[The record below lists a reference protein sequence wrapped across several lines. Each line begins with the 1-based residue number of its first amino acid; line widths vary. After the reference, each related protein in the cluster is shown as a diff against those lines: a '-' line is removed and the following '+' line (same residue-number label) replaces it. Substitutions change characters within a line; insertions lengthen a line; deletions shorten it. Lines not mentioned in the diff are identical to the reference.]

1 MRVCWAFFMLL
12 EVFNLSFRTWK
23 SAFCLSTSPKA
34 PCWRFS
40 ILAMIMYEQARHCSF
55 GLTKTLVFLLGCNVF
70 STTQIHKWRWL
81 WKLRLLMKGWSV
93 YDERKRTN
101 YPTWRIGVLFFAILL
116 RLKCKFNLS
125 NYYIVLF
132 VMVFCQMAHSKA
144 TQILQESEAMLECM
158 AKLDFFKDATKYFSI
173 YFKEWALY
181 FCCYMLGKHLVFT
194 PFYGMDGFGKVVLLG
209 CS

>member
-1 MRVCWAFFMLL
+1 MHCALC
-12 EVFNLSFRTWK
+12 VFVGLFL
-23 SAFCLSTSPKA
+23 C
-34 PCWRFS
+34 CWRCLIFLFVPRKVRFAFPLRPKLRVGDFQFS
-40 ILAMIMYEQARHCSF
+40 PWLMYEQARHCSF
-55 GLTKTLVFLLGCNVF
+55 GLTKTLVFLLGGNVF

-125 NYYIVLF
+125 NNYIALF

-158 AKLDFFKDATKYFSI
+158 AKLEFFKDATKYFSI
-173 YFKEWALY
+173 YFY
-181 FCCYMLGKHLVFT
+181 CCPVKLK
-194 PFYGMDGFGKVVLLG
+194 
-209 CS
+209 